1 MKGTRI
7 ATTIWKMIN
16 WEKSIYPISTVL
28 RLCVIGRRIDTWINE
43 QNRELRNGPTQKRP
57 IDFWQRCNPMEENQL
72 FQQMVLEQVD
82 INRQPERYNFGKPKA
97 IYFGFV
103 KAKQKIWST

>member
-1 MKGTRI
+1 
-7 ATTIWKMIN
+7 MIN
-16 WEKSIYPISTVL
+16 WEKSICPISTVL
-28 RLCVIGRRIDTWINE
+28 RLYVIGRRTDTWVNE
-43 QNRELRNGPTQKRP
+43 QNRELRNGPTQKCP

-82 INRQPERYNFGKPKA
+82 INRQPERYTFGKPKS

-103 KAKQKIWST
+103 KAKQKVWST

>member
-1 MKGTRI
+1 
-7 ATTIWKMIN
+7 
-16 WEKSIYPISTVL
+16 
-28 RLCVIGRRIDTWINE
+28 
-43 QNRELRNGPTQKRP
+43 
-57 IDFWQRCNPMEENQL
+57 MEENQL

-103 KAKQKIWST
+103 KAKQKI